1 MTRSAGLL
9 LAVTLCAWASAAES
23 EKTLLYPNTEAGAK
37 ALLGEFLKEGA
48 DHATL
53 SKALRPTTADYT
65 AVFEAE
71 FAKAAEATYADAWE
85 KGQMV
90 LAPKAGQTE
99 LKLWSA
105 TTADLKAWNDKAAS
119 FPGGYKD
126 VAAKFKD
133 GLTIYRFKFVKPGED
148 LGMAFDGLVN
158 VNGQWRVFPKPFRVK

>member
-1 MTRSAGLL
+1 MVRSACLL
-9 LAVTLCAWASAAES
+9 LATFCVWLSAADA
-23 EKTLLYPNTEAGAK
+23 EKASPYPNTEAGAK
-37 ALLGEFLKEGA
+37 ARLGEFLKEGA
-48 DHATL
+48 DHAAL
-53 SKALRPTTADYT
+53 SKTLRPGSADYA

-71 FAKAAEATYADAWE
+71 FAKAAEAAYSDAWE
-85 KGQMV
+85 KGQLV

-105 TTADLKAWNDKAAS
+105 TTEDLKQWNEKAAP

-158 VNGQWRVFPKPFRVK
+158 VNGQWRIFPKPFRIK